1 MLNAHLIHDINTIFV
16 TEWLEEMDDED
27 RMEFEG
33 KFSLVSSLFFPIIS
47 NFDSEIVLRT
57 SRLHTPSMVIVIVRR
72 HLALLLEKQR
82 IERADA

>member
-33 KFSLVSSLFFPIIS
+33 KFSLVSSLFFLIS
-47 NFDSEIVLRT
+47 ENL
-57 SRLHTPSMVIVIVRR
+57 
-72 HLALLLEKQR
+72 
-82 IERADA
+82 